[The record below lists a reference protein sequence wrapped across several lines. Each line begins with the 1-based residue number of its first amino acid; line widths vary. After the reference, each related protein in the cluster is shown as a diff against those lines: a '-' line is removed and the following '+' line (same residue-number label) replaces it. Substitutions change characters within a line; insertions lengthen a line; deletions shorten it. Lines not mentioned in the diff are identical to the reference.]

1 MTFDYNKL
9 SKKPGLFRNFT
20 GFSQNEFDDIYRVIE
35 ERNDEFE
42 KERLDRRDRK
52 RSIGGGRKFKL
63 VLRERFLMPAN
74 TKCLWP
80 QNQRFCGLLV
90 YYRLYITY
98 ALVGFLFD
106 VDQSTVWRDIRHLEP
121 LVKECIPIPKK
132 MEDKMRKI
140 GEIDELLKMFPD
152 MEAFVDATE
161 QEIPR
166 PKDKQK
172 RKDFYSGKKKRHTI
186 KTQIV
191 NKKNGLIVPISKSV
205 EGKKH
210 DYTLFKEQSPPIPQ
224 EIERY
229 VDLGYLGI
237 EKDFPELKVKIPY
250 KKLKGEEISE
260 DQKKYNK
267 KLRSKRVVSE
277 HTIGKMKKYGI
288 MGSKF
293 RNRYERYDTMTSIV
307 GGFVNFRIMNS
318 CTPILK
324 V

>member
-132 MEDKMRKI
+132 MEDKM
-140 GEIDELLKMFPD
+140 
-152 MEAFVDATE
+152 
-161 QEIPR
+161 
-166 PKDKQK
+166 
-172 RKDFYSGKKKRHTI
+172 
-186 KTQIV
+186 
-191 NKKNGLIVPISKSV
+191 
-205 EGKKH
+205 
-210 DYTLFKEQSPPIPQ
+210 
-224 EIERY
+224 
-229 VDLGYLGI
+229 
-237 EKDFPELKVKIPY
+237 
-250 KKLKGEEISE
+250 
-260 DQKKYNK
+260 
-267 KLRSKRVVSE
+267 
-277 HTIGKMKKYGI
+277 KKYGI